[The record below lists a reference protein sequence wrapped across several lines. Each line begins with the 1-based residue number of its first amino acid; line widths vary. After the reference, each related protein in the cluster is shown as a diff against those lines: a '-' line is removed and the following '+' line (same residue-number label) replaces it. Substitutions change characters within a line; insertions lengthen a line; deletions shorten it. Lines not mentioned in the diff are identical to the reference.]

1 LRRSPSAGRWHSVVC
16 IASGP
21 SLTADDCEKARAW
34 RSQGRGRAVVVTN
47 TTFQLCPW
55 ADALYAMDR
64 AWWNKY
70 RAQVAAG
77 FRGECLT
84 SAQNVPGAK
93 TVIFRQG
100 GNSGAGAMSLA
111 EHFGA
116 RRIILLGYDC
126 QYTGGKAHWHGNHPK
141 GLGNAA
147 SLPKWQA
154 QFAEMAGHLAHCH
167 IINCSRHTA
176 LPFWPRQ
183 RLE

>member
-1 LRRSPSAGRWHSVVC
+1 
-16 IASGP
+16 
-21 SLTADDCEKARAW
+21 
-34 RSQGRGRAVVVTN
+34 
-47 TTFQLCPW
+47 
-55 ADALYAMDR
+55 MDR

-70 RAQVAAG
+70 RHQVAAG

-183 RLE
+183 RLEDALCH